1 MLATIA
7 ALQLVVLSQVAPP
20 PKEVTPD
27 EPATAEAAPPA
38 SGENPPLPEKPRAQR
53 TDAPPPATPSSAA
66 APSASSRPRQLS
78 LLSAEP
84 LAGGS
89 AAMAWA
95 GWRSLG
101 IAYAQSITNQD
112 DLGAFLD
119 LDWSTAELRLGA
131 LYRRPLGQA
140 GVFDMG
146 ARLSLAW
153 YQDFAATWVYSEN
166 HSDRG
171 VELTPGL
178 ALSNRLSG
186 GIFSMIGEAPITITT
201 KYGSGLL
208 FSPRFSLAYEAPLY
222 PELTLGARLGIG
234 YRAGSGD
241 APLKEGRA
249 EFLFL
254 VVATYQLI

>member
-7 ALQLVVLSQVAPP
+7 ALQLVVLTQVAPP

-27 EPATAEAAPPA
+27 EPPATEGAPPA
-38 SGENPPLPEKPRAQR
+38 DGQNPPLPSKPSK
-53 TDAPPPATPSSAA
+53 TPPAGAPAQGTAATPA
-66 APSASSRPRQLS
+66 APEKPRQLS
-78 LLSAEP
+78 LLSGES
-84 LAGGS
+84 LHGGS

-95 GWRSLG
+95 GWRSFGLM
-101 IAYAQSITNQD
+101 YAQGITKQD
-112 DLGAFLD
+112 DLAGFAD
-119 LDWSTAELRLGA
+119 LDWSTAEFRLGA
-131 LYRRPLGQA
+131 MYRHPLGQA

-153 YQDFAATWVYSEN
+153 YQDFAATWVYSDN

-178 ALSNRLSG
+178 ALSNHVSG
-186 GIFSMIGEAPITITT
+186 GIFSMLGEAPITITT

-208 FSPRFSLAYEAPLY
+208 FSPRFSVAYEAPLY
-222 PELTLGARLGIG
+222 PELTLGARLGLG

-241 APLKEGRA
+241 APLKEGKA
-249 EFLFL
+249 EFMFL
-254 VVATYQLI
+254 VLATYQVL

>member
-1 MLATIA
+1 MLPTIA
-7 ALQLVVLSQVAPP
+7 ALQLLVLSQVGPP

-27 EPATAEAAPPA
+27 EPATSAGAPSA
-38 SGENPPLPEKPRAQR
+38 DAQNPPLPGKSTAR
-53 TDAPPPATPSSAA
+53 TDAPTA
-66 APSASSRPRQLS
+66 APGTATSTAPASPARPRQLS

-84 LAGGS
+84 LAGG
-89 AAMAWA
+89 AAATVWA
-95 GWRSLG
+95 GWRSFG
-101 IAYAQSITNQD
+101 IAYAQGITNQD
-112 DLGAFLD
+112 DVGGFVD

-153 YQDFAATWVYSEN
+153 YQDFAATWVYSDN

-178 ALSNRLSG
+178 ALSNHVSG
-186 GIFSMIGEAPITITT
+186 GVFSMMGELPLTITT

-241 APLKEGRA
+241 APLREGSA

-254 VVATYQLI
+254 VVATYQLL

>member
-7 ALQLVVLSQVAPP
+7 ALQLVMLSQVAPP

-27 EPATAEAAPPA
+27 EPPTAEGAPPA
-38 SGENPPLPEKPRAQR
+38 DAQNPPLPGKSTAPR
-53 TDAPPPATPSSAA
+53 TDAPPASAGTATPA
-66 APSASSRPRQLS
+66 APSRPRQLS

-84 LAGGS
+84 LAGG
-89 AAMAWA
+89 AAAVAWA
-95 GWRSLG
+95 GWRSFG
-101 IAYAQSITNQD
+101 VAYAQGITNQD
-112 DLGAFLD
+112 DLGGFVD
-119 LDWSTAELRLGA
+119 LDWSTAEFRLGA

-153 YQDFAATWVYSEN
+153 YQDFAATWVYPEN

-178 ALSNRLSG
+178 ALSNRAAG
-186 GIFSMIGEAPITITT
+186 GVFSMIGELPLTITT

-241 APLKEGRA
+241 APLKEGKA
-249 EFLFL
+249 EFMFL
-254 VVATYQLI
+254 VVATYQLL

>member
-7 ALQLVVLSQVAPP
+7 ALQLLVLTQVAPP

-27 EPATAEAAPPA
+27 EPPTSPAADA
-38 SGENPPLPEKPRAQR
+38 QNPPLPSKPGASGA
-53 TDAPPPATPSSAA
+53 APAEPATA
-66 APSASSRPRQLS
+66 APASTTSRSGQRQLS

-84 LAGGS
+84 LAGGA

-95 GWRSLG
+95 GWRSFG
-101 IAYAQSITNQD
+101 FAYAQGITNQD
-112 DLGAFLD
+112 DLGGFAE
-119 LDWSTAELRLGA
+119 LDWSTAEFRLGA

-171 VELTPGL
+171 VELVPGL
-178 ALSNRLSG
+178 ALSNHVAG
-186 GIFSMIGEAPITITT
+186 GVFSMMGELPLTITT

-254 VVATYQLI
+254 VVATYQLL

>member
-27 EPATAEAAPPA
+27 EPGTTQAAPPA
-38 SGENPPLPEKPRAQR
+38 GGENPPLPGKSTAPR
-53 TDAPPPATPSSAA
+53 TDAPPPAGPATTNGTPPRS
-66 APSASSRPRQLS
+66 RQLS

-89 AAMAWA
+89 AMMAWA
-95 GWRSLG
+95 GWRSFG
-101 IAYAQSITNQD
+101 VAYAQGITNQD
-112 DLGAFLD
+112 DLGGFVD
-119 LDWSTAELRLGA
+119 LDWSTAEFRLGA

-178 ALSNRLSG
+178 ALSNRISG
-186 GIFSMIGEAPITITT
+186 GIFSMIGELPLTITT

-254 VVATYQLI
+254 ILATYQLL